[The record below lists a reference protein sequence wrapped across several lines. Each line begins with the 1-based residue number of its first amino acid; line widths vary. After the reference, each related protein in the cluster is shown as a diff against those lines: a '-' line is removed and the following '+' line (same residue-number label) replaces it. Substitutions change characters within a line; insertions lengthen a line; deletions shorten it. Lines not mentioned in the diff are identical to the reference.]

1 MGRSHSNLSQKTTVQ
16 PIKGDR
22 AEQREGRHTH
32 SRKNNSEPR
41 KPQYSQQRRPR
52 GAKRRKTH
60 TLKKNQLRAK
70 KTTVQPAKAT
80 EGSKEKKDTHT
91 QEKPTQSQE
100 NRNTANKGD
109 RGGGGGG
116 GKEERTPKTNPKETT
131 VQPKQR
137 RRSRPS
143 GRETHTFGLG
153 KTEMEGVTND
163 LTNATISSPM
173 TLGEKAPAPITK
185 TFEKQ
190 GQIKVQTTFDTS
202 NEPHGTRREN
212 DSHYVD

>member
-70 KTTVQPAKAT
+70 KTAIQPTKAT
-80 EGSKEKKDTHT
+80 
-91 QEKPTQSQE
+91 
-100 NRNTANKGD
+100 
-109 RGGGGGG
+109 GGGD
-116 GKEERTPKTNPKETT
+116 KEERTPKTNPKETT

-163 LTNATISSPM
+163 LTNTTISSPM
-173 TLGEKAPAPITK
+173 TLEEKAPAPITK
-185 TFEKQ
+185 TFKKQ
-190 GQIKVQTTFDTS
+190 GQIKIQTTFDTS